1 MKKHLNI
8 KCNQISNTKM
18 SQNMDMNM
26 DMDMDMD
33 MMNDNYNNYDYIIEK
48 MNEINKMVEPYEQSL
63 SDALREADAALE
75 KYMMNNL
82 YYKMMNKTYLN
93 YMKYE

>member
-1 MKKHLNI
+1 M
-8 KCNQISNTKM
+8 NQN
-18 SQNMDMNM
+18 QNMYM
-26 DMDMDMD
+26 DMDH
-33 MMNDNYNNYDYIIEK
+33 NYNVYNYDYIIEK

-75 KYMMNNL
+75 KYMMNNF

-93 YMKYE
+93 YINNSGL